1 MKALTRNTL
10 LALPLA
16 LLLVAL
22 LPRHGTFG
30 WDFLDAFTLAF
41 SFTYVGHLVEVVLL
55 KIPGIET
62 PAGKFVR
69 VLGWFAGGLWCY
81 ELGRWLLLLYGRNT
95 SELPPLLWG
104 GSFLWAWSSS
114 CTDCYRR
121 PANRTSTAAS
131 SRRPRRRPFV
141 RRNPRSSHHA
151 FPDEIRARGERRAHG
166 VRAWRAVS
174 SWRVRAQRAA
184 ESRRPHS
191 ADVQSRPRLEP
202 GVAAGRQR
210 HRLHRREIGPCRSR
224 SLSRVPPGGGWRDFS
239 LRLPH
244 HRS

>member
-1 MKALTRNTL
+1 MKAPTRNTL

-104 GSFLWAWSSS
+104 GVFFVGLEFVVHGLLQASGKPNFYSGQLRESE
-114 CTDCYRR
+114 T
-121 PANRTSTAAS
+121 TA
-131 SRRPRRRPFV
+131 V
-141 RRNPRSSHHA
+141 R
-151 FPDEIRARGERRAHG
+151 
-166 VRAWRAVS
+166 
-174 SWRVRAQRAA
+174 
-184 ESRRPHS
+184 
-191 ADVQSRPRLEP
+191 
-202 GVAAGRQR
+202 
-210 HRLHRREIGPCRSR
+210 
-224 SLSRVPPGGGWRDFS
+224 
-239 LRLPH
+239 
-244 HRS
+244 